1 MAITKDTVDQ
11 MVATEQQRFTELME
25 RLLTNGPT
33 DVETAQEILESTVR
47 YRKFARIQRAF
58 NSEGTSK

>member
-1 MAITKDTVDQ
+1 MAITKDSVDQ
-11 MVATEQQRFTELME
+11 MVATEKQKFTELME
-25 RLLTNGPT
+25 RLQTNGPT

-58 NSEGTSK
+58 NSEGTNT

>member
-1 MAITKDTVDQ
+1 MAITKESVDQ
-11 MVATEQQRFTELME
+11 MVATEQQKFNKLMDQ
-25 RLLTNGPT
+25 LLANGPT

-58 NSEGTSK
+58 NSEGLNT

>member
-1 MAITKDTVDQ
+1 MAITKETVDR
-11 MVATEQQRFTELME
+11 MVATEKQKFTELME
-25 RLLTNGPT
+25 RLQTNGPT

-58 NSEGTSK
+58 NSEGSNI

>member
-1 MAITKDTVDQ
+1 MAITKETVDR
-11 MVATEQQRFTELME
+11 MVATEKQKFTELME
-25 RLLTNGPT
+25 RLQTNGPT

-58 NSEGTSK
+58 NSEGNNT

>member
-1 MAITKDTVDQ
+1 MAITKDTVNQ
-11 MVATEQQRFTELME
+11 MVETEHQKFTDLME
-25 RLLTNGPT
+25 RLLANGPT

-58 NSEGTSK
+58 NSEETNK